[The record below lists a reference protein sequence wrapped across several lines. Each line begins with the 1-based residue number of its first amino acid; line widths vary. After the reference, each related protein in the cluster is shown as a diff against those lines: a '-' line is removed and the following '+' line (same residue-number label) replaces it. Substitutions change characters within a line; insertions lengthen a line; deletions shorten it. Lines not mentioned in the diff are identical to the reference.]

1 MTQILSPALPRF
13 SRSTLP
19 APADAA
25 DQLVVCVE
33 TTGEKTLMY
42 SDGDTWVTL
51 ASSTPAS
58 IGASRDAIDADNGR
72 IRTVSTSLTYTVRSG
87 RMKGFSPTFLLPAG
101 VTLTVATDGVV
112 TINDST
118 TSVTRANSATQ
129 RLVALV
135 YESPNKYT
143 LTGS

>member
-13 SRSTLP
+13 ARSTLP
-19 APADAA
+19 TPRDAE
-25 DQLVVCVE
+25 DKMVVCVE

-51 ASSTPAS
+51 ASSTPAP
-58 IGASRDAIDADNGR
+58 IAASRDALDADNGR
-72 IRTVSTSLTYTVRSG
+72 IRRVSTSLTYTVRSG
-87 RMKGFSPTFLLPAG
+87 RMRGFSPTFLLPAG

-112 TINDST
+112 TVNDST
-118 TSVTRANSATQ
+118 TSATRANSSTQ
-129 RLVALV
+129 RLVSLV
-135 YESPNKYT
+135 YESPDKYT